1 MYDNLISCY
10 HSDDKIRL
18 SNSKLIEKEVWN
30 LLNTRNARFHFPNVG
45 ETLNM
50 HMINIYIY
58 IYGLINLVICIIL

>member
-30 LLNTRNARFHFPNVG
+30 LLNTRNG

-50 HMINIYIY
+50 HMMD